1 MDWKKNMSR
10 DLRKYARQTNIRL
23 AIGAILVLFIIGDG
37 LIYLF
42 YGGGAALMGILCLLG
57 GMVPVVL
64 VILVLLLFDWIQK
77 RANRD

>member
-1 MDWKKNMSR
+1 LAS

-23 AIGAILVLFIIGDG
+23 IVGALSLLFIVGIG
-37 LIYLF
+37 LVYLF
-42 YGGGAALMGILCLLG
+42 FGSNAALAGFLCLLA

-64 VILVLLLFDWIQK
+64 VVLIILLMEWIVK

>member
-23 AIGAILVLFIIGDG
+23 AIGAVLVLFIIGDG

>member
-1 MDWKKNMSR
+1 MSS

-23 AIGAILVLFIIGDG
+23 AIGAVLILFIIGDG

-42 YGGGAALMGILCLLG
+42 YGGGAAMLGILCLLG

-64 VILVLLLFDWIQK
+64 VILILLLFEWIQK
-77 RANRD
+77 HADRD